1 MFLLLLWRRF
11 SKLLLWHAFSLT
23 PENELIFVSTLYP
36 VFSLNF
42 AVTFNSY
49 FTVFL
54 VFSTLIIS
62 SATNDIFKSFFLICN
77 PQFSFLLYTD
87 LDLQNHWTEMI
98 REHLCSFSKFKK
110 KTLNRS
116 LLCAKLLQLCLT
128 LCNPMDC
135 SSSVPEISQARILE
149 WVAISYSSRSSTQGS
164 KPSLLH
170 WQEGSLPRATRE
182 ALK

>member
-1 MFLLLLWRRF
+1 MFLRR
-11 SKLLLWHAFSLT
+11 AFSLT

-42 AVTFNSY
+42 TVTFNSY
-49 FTVFL
+49 FAVFL

-62 SATNDIFKSFFLICN
+62 SATNDTFKSFFLICN

-98 REHLCSFSKFKK
+98 REHLCSFSKFRK
-110 KTLNRS
+110 KTFNRS

-128 LCNPMDC
+128 LCNPMDY

-149 WVAISYSSRSSTQGS
+149 WVAISYSRRSSTQGS

>member
-1 MFLLLLWRRF
+1 MIGCGF
-11 SKLLLWHAFSLT
+11 SKPAPGMDIDQDQKPQKLL
-23 PENELIFVSTLYP
+23 IP

-42 AVTFNSY
+42 AVTFNRY
-49 FTVFL
+49 FAVFL

-87 LDLQNHWTEMI
+87 MDLQNHWTEMI
-98 REHLCSFSKFKK
+98 REHLCLFSKFRK

-116 LLCAKLLQLCLT
+116 PLCAKLLQLCLT

-135 SSSVPEISQARILE
+135 SPPGFSVPEISQARILE
-149 WVAISYSSRSSTQGS
+149 CVAISYSWRSSTQGS

-170 WQEGSLPRATRE
+170 WQEGSLPLSHQRSP
-182 ALK
+182 